1 MFTQLVGRVNFALRV
16 YETKEQKRFIPST
29 VSNSLD
35 IFQHTDFRPTSVSQ
49 HSTAS
54 SVLSKG
60 SSKCL
65 LRIDRI
71 FVQIFYPRAKE
82 VPYDS
87 NQISAGQ
94 FNLQLWLK
102 EAFVV
107 AIYILATFTVV
118 GGHNKTILSQKFLVI
133 AKIWK
138 I

>member
-1 MFTQLVGRVNFALRV
+1 MFTQLVGRLNFALRV

-49 HSTAS
+49 HRTAS

-65 LRIDRI
+65 LQISIDGI
-71 FVQIFYPRAKE
+71 FVQIFYPWAKE

-94 FNLQLWLK
+94 FNLQLWFK
-102 EAFVV
+102 EALVN
-107 AIYILATFTVV
+107 AIYILATFTVL
-118 GGHNKTILSQKFLVI
+118 GGHNKDNFQ
-133 AKIWK
+133 AKIFSYW
-138 I
+138 